1 MEIILPTSNSAL
13 VREGCV
19 GLDGGVTEVRRAEIS
34 WNILDWKHLDGVSDN
49 VLHQFYQFDCCM
61 QKREE
66 SHLRC
71 FAVLGDA
78 LIGVGSQGQC

>member
-1 MEIILPTSNSAL
+1 M
-13 VREGCV
+13 
-19 GLDGGVTEVRRAEIS
+19 RRAEIS
-34 WNILDWKHLDGVSDN
+34 WNILDWKHLDGFYVIF
-49 VLHQFYQFDCCM
+49 LHQFSQFDCCM

-78 LIGVGSQGQC
+78 LIGVGLQGQC